1 MTLHLAFSLFKIE
14 KRRKKEKKKRKGLM
28 PRQRIIRRLDFS
40 RTPVCKAMWYC
51 GLVLS
56 LVIMFVGGKELFWYS
71 PVEIIQH
78 PKQWFMRTAFSAFFY
93 SNFLEL
99 CIGLFLLYKFRVFER
114 NLGTKKFSVLILFSL
129 FLNFV
134 FNICTLTLTLSLFQ
148 SNSPELMALISPSA
162 AAAAAASG
170 QGAKKP
176 SLSLMKRAA
185 ILPANGFGWFTS
197 ALFVLYVAEVPKNYN
212 FRVFGV
218 NMNDKWIVYTLYVQ
232 MLLAGLPNNIVP
244 VLAGL
249 IAGLLYNSGGLG
261 LNEKTVGAKV
271 SQMCTTLC
279 LPIIDPSLAAPPAP
293 GIQLSPE
300 PTTQSQA
307 PSSEQLSS
315 SSSSSS
321 SSFSGHKPVNNNFK
335 DNYSAIAAAIS
346 PEERDDDEND
356 QRRAQNG
363 RRSRRSG
370 RNHRNQQRQQQQQRG
385 QTRRQQ
391 QQPSPQSEQMQ
402 SQQQY
407 HQEEEDVDEQF
418 QRDVEEAIRSSL
430 MDAVDSNA
438 VEAMVAMGFSEE
450 QSRDVLARSGNNVE
464 VAVARLLGN

>member
-1 MTLHLAFSLFKIE
+1 
-14 KRRKKEKKKRKGLM
+14 M

-148 SNSPELMALISPSA
+148 SNSPELMALISPS
-162 AAAAAASG
+162 AAAAASG

-321 SSFSGHKPVNNNFK
+321 SSSGHKPVNNNFK

-356 QRRAQNG
+356 HRRAQNG

-391 QQPSPQSEQMQ
+391 QQPSPQLEQMQ

-430 MDAVDSNA
+430 MDAVDGNA

>member
-1 MTLHLAFSLFKIE
+1 
-14 KRRKKEKKKRKGLM
+14 M
-28 PRQRIIRRLDFS
+28 PRQRIRRHLDFS

-148 SNSPELMALISPSA
+148 SNSPELMALISPSTA
-162 AAAAAASG
+162 AAG

-261 LNEKTVGAKV
+261 LNEKTVGTKV
-271 SQMCTTLC
+271 SQMCTALC

-293 GIQLSPE
+293 GIQLSLE
-300 PTTQSQA
+300 PTTQPQV
-307 PSSEQLSS
+307 PPSEQLSS
-315 SSSSSS
+315 SSSSS
-321 SSFSGHKPVNNNFK
+321 SGHKPVNNNFK

-346 PEERDDDEND
+346 PEERDDDENE

-363 RRSRRSG
+363 RRGRRSG
-370 RNHRNQQRQQQQQRG
+370 RNHRNQQRQQQQQQRG
-385 QTRRQQ
+385 QTRRQ
-391 QQPSPQSEQMQ
+391 PSSSSPQSEQMQ
-402 SQQQY
+402 SQEQQY
-407 HQEEEDVDEQF
+407 HQVEGEEENDEQF